1 MLIENYNLC
10 NEGKRDCMNALKVR
24 KALESFFLEDI
35 GEKDVTSQL
44 IFPDNLRAK
53 GTFLAKETG
62 VFVGTT
68 VIEQGFRLLDD
79 SIQITLHK
87 KDGDFVEKGEILASV
102 EGPIASLLTA
112 ERVILN
118 IIQRMSGIATMTRKA
133 VLALES
139 DHTRICDTRKTMP
152 GLRMFDKYAV
162 VCGGGYNHRF
172 GLYDGV
178 MIKDN
183 HIAFAGSITKA
194 VTSVKEKLGHM
205 VKVEVET
212 ETEEQV
218 REAIAAGAD
227 IIMFDNR
234 TPEEVREFSKIV
246 PSTIVTE
253 ASGGITIENLSN
265 YGGTGV
271 DYISLGLLTHSVK
284 ALDISFNIE
293 V

>member
-1 MLIENYNLC
+1 
-10 NEGKRDCMNALKVR
+10 MNALKVR

-53 GTFLAKETG
+53 GTFLAKDTG
-62 VFVGTT
+62 VFVGTA

-87 KDGDFVEKGEILASV
+87 KDGDFVGKGEILANV

-246 PSTIVTE
+246 PSAIVTE
-253 ASGGITIENLSN
+253 ASGGITIENLSK

>member
-1 MLIENYNLC
+1 
-10 NEGKRDCMNALKVR
+10 MNALKVR

-53 GTFLAKETG
+53 GMFLAKETG
-62 VFVGTT
+62 VFVGTA

-218 REAIAAGAD
+218 REVIAAGAD